1 MTVTSYRG
9 GGRAA
14 AYAGG
19 RTITVIEQE
28 VADPEPGSVQI
39 KVAFCGICGTDLH
52 ILHGNMDH
60 RVNPP
65 QPVGHEMSGTIQA
78 LGDGVEGLAV
88 GQKVTVMPLDWCG
101 DCPACADGNQHICH
115 NLDFVG
121 IETTGAMQQ
130 YWTVPASLIV
140 PIPDHVDLAH
150 AALVE
155 PLAVAAHDVRRSR
168 LSAGETALVIGGGPI
183 GQLIA
188 LVAKATGANV
198 ILAEP
203 NAERLGF
210 AIRNGALGVD
220 PVTEDLGAVVSEQTG
235 GAGADVVFEVAGV
248 PATALEAT
256 THAKVRG
263 RVVMVAIY
271 AKPVPVD
278 LPRVFWRELEILGA
292 RVYERPDF
300 ERAVALIAAGEIPS
314 EELISARVPLAE
326 TYQAFTTLESG
337 GAMKVLVDVQA

>member
-1 MTVTSYRG
+1 MTVTSYQG

-14 AYAGG
+14 AYAGD
-19 RTITVIEQE
+19 RTIDVIDRE
-28 VADPEPGSVQI
+28 VLPPGQGSVQI
-39 KVAFCGICGTDLH
+39 EVAYCGICGTDLH

-65 QPVGHEMSGTIQA
+65 QPIGHEMSGRVAA
-78 LGDGVEGLAV
+78 LGEGVEGLRV
-88 GQKVTVMPLDWCG
+88 GQSVTVMPLDWCN

-115 NLDFVG
+115 KLDFVG

-140 PIPDHVDLAH
+140 PIPDGVDLAH

-168 LSAGETALVIGGGPI
+168 LQAGETALVIGGGPI

-188 LVAKATGANV
+188 LVATATGAQV

-203 NAERLGF
+203 NAERRAF
-210 AIRNGALGVD
+210 AERNGAVVVD
-220 PVTEDLGAVVSEQTG
+220 PLADDLGAVVTERTG

-248 PATALEAT
+248 AATALEAT
-256 THAKVRG
+256 AHAKVRG
-263 RVVMVAIY
+263 RVVMVAIH

-278 LPRVFWRELEILGA
+278 LHRVFWRELEILGA
-292 RVYERPDF
+292 RVYERGDF
-300 ERAVALIAAGEIPS
+300 ERAVALIADGQIPCA
-314 EELISARVPLAE
+314 ELISAVVPLADTRE
-326 TYQAFTTLESG
+326 AFATLEG
-337 GAMKVLVDVQA
+337 AGAMKVLIDVQA